1 MIELEA
7 KGVSYTYQ
15 SKHQQV
21 DVVRNVSFQVASG
34 SFCAIIG
41 KSGSGKSTLL
51 SLMAGLECPRD
62 GQILVNGSDLRTMD
76 ADLYR
81 RKQMPLIYQNYNLFP
96 LLTVQENVAYPLIL
110 NHISKAQAMKQAAQ
124 ALEKVGLSES
134 YWKRLPSMLSG
145 GEQQR
150 VAIARTLA
158 NQAELILADEPTGN
172 LDAEN
177 SAAVVSL
184 LRNLA
189 HQEKKCVV
197 VVTHDLEI
205 AKLADRVFKMQSGQI
220 EEEEQ

>member
-7 KGVSYTYQ
+7 KGVSYTYK

-21 DVVRNVSFQVASG
+21 DAVRNVSFQVASG

-81 RKQMPLIYQNYNLFP
+81 RKQMSLIYQNYNLFP

>member
-1 MIELEA
+1 MMKLEA
-7 KGVSYTYQ
+7 KGVCYTYK
-15 SKHQQV
+15 SKHQRV
-21 DVVRNVSFQVASG
+21 DAVRNVSFRIASG

-51 SLMAGLECPRD
+51 SLLAGLEQPGD
-62 GQILVNGSDLRTMD
+62 GQILVNGRDLRTIN
-76 ADLYR
+76 ADLYS
-81 RKQMPLIYQNYNLFP
+81 RKQMSLIYQNYNLFP
-96 LLTVQENVAYPLIL
+96 LLTVQENVAYPLML
-110 NHISKAQAMKQAAQ
+110 NQIPKAQAMEQATR

-172 LDAEN
+172 LDGEN

-184 LRNLA
+184 LQNLA
-189 HQEKKCVV
+189 HEEKKCVV

-205 AKLADRVFKMQSGQI
+205 ARLADRVFKMQSGQI
-220 EEEEQ
+220 EEEAQ